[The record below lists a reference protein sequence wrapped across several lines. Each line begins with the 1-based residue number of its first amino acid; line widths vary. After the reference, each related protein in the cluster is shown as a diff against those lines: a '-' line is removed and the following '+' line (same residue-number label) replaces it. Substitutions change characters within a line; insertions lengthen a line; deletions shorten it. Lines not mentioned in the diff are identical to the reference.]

1 VYEAFLCL
9 LIIIAANKKKPATWA
24 ITGCT
29 NNVKSNLIIVI
40 FQYTHTIL
48 KKNTKFFVEPILV
61 KQN

>member
-1 VYEAFLCL
+1 V
-9 LIIIAANKKKPATWA
+9 TWA

-29 NNVKSNLIIVI
+29 NNDKSKSINVN

-48 KKNTKFFVEPILV
+48 KKITKFFVEPILV